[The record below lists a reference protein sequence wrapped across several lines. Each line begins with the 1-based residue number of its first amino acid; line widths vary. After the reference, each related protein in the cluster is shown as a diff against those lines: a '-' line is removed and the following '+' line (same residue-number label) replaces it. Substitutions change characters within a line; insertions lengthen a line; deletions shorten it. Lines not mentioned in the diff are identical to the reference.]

1 VQLPSHALSLSEGEA
16 RKMEKIVDA
25 NLSRDNRSGSSR
37 VTGSIS
43 LADRSIL
50 PEAAFQRMLSLERK
64 RAQRSRKPFL
74 LALLEMEHPLA
85 GARNQKTLTR
95 ILSALDSAT
104 RDTDVTG
111 WYKHECVVGVMFTE
125 IAIEERS
132 SILATIMTRVNET
145 LQEHLTAQQFG
156 QVGICFHLFPEG
168 PDEEFLR
175 ASSNSSLYVDI
186 LERESAGRLG

>member
-1 VQLPSHALSLSEGEA
+1 MG
-16 RKMEKIVDA
+16 KIVDA
-25 NLSRDNRSGSSR
+25 NLSRNIRSRSSR
-37 VTGSIS
+37 IDGSVS

-85 GARNQKTLTR
+85 GARHQKTLTR

-111 WYKHECVVGVMFTE
+111 WYKDECVVGVMFTE
-125 IAIEERS
+125 IAIEDRT
-132 SILATIMTRVNET
+132 SILATIMARVNET
-145 LQEHLTAQQFG
+145 LRDHLTALQFG

-168 PDEEFLR
+168 PDDEFVK
-175 ASSNSSLYVDI
+175 SSGNSPLYVDL
-186 LERESAGRLG
+186 LEREAAGRLG